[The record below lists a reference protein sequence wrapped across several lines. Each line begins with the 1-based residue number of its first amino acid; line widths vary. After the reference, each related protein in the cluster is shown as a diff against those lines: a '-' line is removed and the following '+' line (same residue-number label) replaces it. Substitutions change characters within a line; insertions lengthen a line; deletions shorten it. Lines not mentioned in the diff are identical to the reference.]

1 MKLGAFERCSSGTGV
16 VGNVLVNHPFS
27 QYQPVNKQ
35 MFTIGQV
42 AKKYSLS
49 RSTLIYYDSIGI
61 LTPSGRSESNYRL
74 YSDNDLQKMD
84 RIVLFRSAGLPL
96 ESIALLLEKEGGDL
110 DSTLEKRLFSI
121 NSEIQG
127 LRNQQNV
134 ILKILEIENLE
145 RHSRVITKEIWVS
158 ILKAAGLDEAGMRN
172 WHIEFEKASPEGHQD
187 FLESIGLNRE
197 EITTIRDWSKNS

>member
-1 MKLGAFERCSSGTGV
+1 
-16 VGNVLVNHPFS
+16 
-27 QYQPVNKQ
+27 

-172 WHIEFEKASPEGHQD
+172 WHIEFEKTSPEGHQD

>member
-1 MKLGAFERCSSGTGV
+1 
-16 VGNVLVNHPFS
+16 
-27 QYQPVNKQ
+27 

-61 LTPSGRSESNYRL
+61 LIPSGRSESNYRL

>member
-1 MKLGAFERCSSGTGV
+1 
-16 VGNVLVNHPFS
+16 
-27 QYQPVNKQ
+27 

-42 AKKYSLS
+42 AKKFSLS

-110 DSTLEKRLFSI
+110 DSTLEQRLFSI

-172 WHIEFEKASPEGHQD
+172 WHIEFEKTSPEGHQD

>member
-1 MKLGAFERCSSGTGV
+1 ML
-16 VGNVLVNHPFS
+16 
-27 QYQPVNKQ
+27 
-35 MFTIGQV
+35 TIGQV

-96 ESIALLLEKEGGDL
+96 ESIALLLEKKEGGDL
-110 DSTLEKRLFSI
+110 DSILEKRLFSI

>member
-1 MKLGAFERCSSGTGV
+1 
-16 VGNVLVNHPFS
+16 
-27 QYQPVNKQ
+27 

-110 DSTLEKRLFSI
+110 DSTLEQRLFSI

-187 FLESIGLNRE
+187 FLESIGLSRE

>member
-1 MKLGAFERCSSGTGV
+1 
-16 VGNVLVNHPFS
+16 
-27 QYQPVNKQ
+27 

-61 LTPSGRSESNYRL
+61 LIPSGRSESNYRL

-110 DSTLEKRLFSI
+110 DSTLEQRLFSI

-145 RHSRVITKEIWVS
+145 RHSRVITKELWVS
-158 ILKAAGLDEAGMRN
+158 ILKAAGLDEAGLRN
-172 WHIEFEKASPEGHQD
+172 WHIEFEKTSPEGHQD